1 VITVDPG
8 MSVDLP
14 LTRVDSAD
22 PVASGTVITY
32 TLTVDNAG
40 PDGAENVVVTDTL
53 PTEMTLV
60 ATSGCSE
67 DPLGLPTC
75 TLGQVPAG
83 SSASFT
89 ITAQLAEDASG
100 DITNTATV
108 DADTFDDV
116 LGNETAEETT
126 SVQQVQ
132 AGDGNGDLSLDSGDL
147 GTLLRDLLDAGFVP
161 LGNTDC
167 DLSGE
172 VVEEDILCLLDKLF
186 D

>member
-1 VITVDPG
+1 
-8 MSVDLP
+8 M
-14 LTRVDSAD
+14 
-22 PVASGTVITY
+22 ASGTLLTY
-32 TLTVDNAG
+32 TLTVENAG

-67 DPLGLPTC
+67 DPLGSPTC
-75 TLGQVPAG
+75 TLGQLPAD
-83 SSASFT
+83 STASFT
-89 ITAQLAEDASG
+89 VTVQLSEDASG
-100 DITNTATV
+100 TVTNIATV
-108 DADTFDDV
+108 DADTYDGL

-132 AGDGNGDLSLDSGDL
+132 AGDGNGDLSLDSADL
-147 GTLLRDLLDAGFVP
+147 GTLLRDLLDTGFVP

-172 VVEEDILCLLDKLF
+172 VLEEDILCLLDKLF